1 MEYEKALK
9 TYLLEEEKY
18 ITVATFRWRW
28 THIWHHF
35 FSSLP

>member
-18 ITVATFRWRW
+18 ITSMHVEAETLKCNPNA
-28 THIWHHF
+28 IA
-35 FSSLP
+35 